1 MDMESESDSDAETM
15 RCISCQED
23 YDAHDGGTCKECYD
37 EANDTEE
44 DLKREI
50 EDLRAKVAFLKLC
63 DSMDYPNHYSSAP
76 TPYSTRFSDVILVA
90 LEGTSGAPAPAV
102 PAHKAVLVNVVMNI
116 IVGIEDLQ
124 WKYFNVSLHYV
135 PACVG
140 FITASRSPVFRA
152 MLENEMEESRSGT
165 IKINDVSYEALRA
178 FVNYLYT
185 AEADF
190 NEHMAYSLLV
200 LAEKYQVNHLK
211 ICCERFLI
219 STLNWDNL
227 IGSYAF
233 AHQHNAKLVLE
244 ASLSMIT
251 ENMDKL
257 TKREE
262 FLELKEK
269 DPHLIVEIYEASLSK
284 QVNTAACK
292 DSSQKS

>member
-1 MDMESESDSDAETM
+1 MAFGPTTQLPTVTGEGDYEMDMESESDSDAETM

-63 DSMDYPNHYSSAP
+63 DSMDYPNHYSTAP

-102 PAHKAVLVNVVMNI
+102 PAHKAVL
-116 IVGIEDLQ
+116 
-124 WKYFNVSLHYV
+124 
-135 PACVG
+135 
-140 FITASRSPVFRA
+140 ASRSPVFRA

-185 AEADF
+185 ADADF

>member
-63 DSMDYPNHYSSAP
+63 DSMDYPNHYSTAP

-102 PAHKAVLVNVVMNI
+102 PAHKAVL
-116 IVGIEDLQ
+116 
-124 WKYFNVSLHYV
+124 
-135 PACVG
+135 
-140 FITASRSPVFRA
+140 ASRSPVFRA

-185 AEADF
+185 ADADF

-200 LAEKYQVNHLK
+200 LAEKY
-211 ICCERFLI
+211 
-219 STLNWDNL
+219 
-227 IGSYAF
+227 
-233 AHQHNAKLVLE
+233 QHNAKLVLE